1 MATLPAINRPL
12 VAPLPL
18 TQRQVNSNGDR
29 DDSARD
35 ALATSGRSSQKNA
48 LHTALSMQDD
58 LSALIASLQRR
69 RDGQRSGG
77 TGEAQAWIDHVLDDE
92 VHSKITDLRALL
104 DGLRSP
110 VQLLT
115 LLKQFFPDPSDMLAV
130 LRALLADDELEELRE
145 LLRASLEQLLAEQA
159 GQGTAAAMRGGVN
172 VAVKARLAA
181 RGSRFSARALRQ
193 SYRDFIGNHQDC
205 VGEYAGWIATFGFE
219 RRAQVVDF
227 MEQALGADMYSLD
240 PSASHLE
247 FGRLLRQVRNL
258 AVLRSTD
265 QLLVQEATRDRLL
278 ARLSTTAEA
287 MVGGL
292 LDVVRGLQDWAGLF
306 AGPLAEVRVALSA
319 PERARLV
326 QALRRALGGLPD
338 AVWSDEYARERT
350 ADALEELVVESMKRE
365 RRLSGHA
372 GGMTV

>member
-1 MATLPAINRPL
+1 MALPAINRPQT
-12 VAPLPL
+12 APLPI
-18 TQRQVNSNGDR
+18 TPRQATAQGDR
-29 DDSARD
+29 DDASRD
-35 ALATSGRSSQKNA
+35 IMAASGKPSRPGMLS
-48 LHTALSMQDD
+48 TALSMQDD
-58 LSALIASLQRR
+58 LGALVASLQRR
-69 RDGQRSGG
+69 RDGQQTSGSS
-77 TGEAQAWIDHVLDDE
+77 ESQAWIDHVLDDE
-92 VHSKITDLRALL
+92 VYGKVSNLRALL
-104 DGLRSP
+104 DGMRSP
-110 VQLLT
+110 VQLLA

-130 LRALLADDELEELRE
+130 LRSLLADDELDEVRE
-145 LLRASLEQLLAEQA
+145 LLQQAMEQLLAEQA
-159 GQGTAAAMRGGVN
+159 ALGQGAALSGGVN

-181 RGSRFSARALRQ
+181 RGSQFSARALRQ

-205 VGEYAGWIATFGFE
+205 VGEYAGWIALYGFE

-287 MVGGL
+287 VVGGL

-306 AGPLAEVRVALSA
+306 AGPLADARVALSA

-338 AVWSDEYARERT
+338 AVWSDDVARER
-350 ADALEELVVESMKRE
+350 AVQSLEVVVVESMKRE
-365 RRLSGHA
+365 RWQASHVA
-372 GGMTV
+372 GVNV